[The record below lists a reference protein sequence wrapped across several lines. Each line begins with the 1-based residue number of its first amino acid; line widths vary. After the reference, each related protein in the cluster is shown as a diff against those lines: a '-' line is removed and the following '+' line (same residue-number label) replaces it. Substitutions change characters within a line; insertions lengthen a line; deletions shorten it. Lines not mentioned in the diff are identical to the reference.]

1 MIFELMVPRARLHFN
16 LVIFK
21 KNLSLSAGPCG
32 AIISSLMGLLCLSQN
47 GDFFLRSWN
56 WLRLSKKIKSW
67 LSSLL
72 G

>member
-1 MIFELMVPRARLHFN
+1 MIFELMVPWARLHFN
-16 LVIFK
+16 SVIFK
-21 KNLSLSAGPCG
+21 KKLSLSAGPCG
-32 AIISSLMGLLCLSQN
+32 AIISSLTGLLCLSQN